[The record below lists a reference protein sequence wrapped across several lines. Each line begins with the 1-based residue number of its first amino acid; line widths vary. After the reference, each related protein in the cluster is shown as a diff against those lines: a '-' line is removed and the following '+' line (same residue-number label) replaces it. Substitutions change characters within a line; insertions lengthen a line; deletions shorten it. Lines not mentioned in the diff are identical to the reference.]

1 MGGSV
6 HSWER
11 GLDPWHIDAFP
22 EDLQPQMK
30 DRVATGKRKSGWY
43 ALDAWGNE
51 IGFVADGT
59 LWEEHRP
66 SLEIQVI
73 APLPDPP

>member
-11 GLDPWHIDAFP
+11 GLDPWHRDAFP
-22 EDLQPQMK
+22 EDLQPQIPP
-30 DRVATGKRKSGWY
+30 ATGKRKGGWY
-43 ALDAWGNE
+43 ALDYWKNE

-59 LWEEHRP
+59 VWEEHRP

-73 APLPDPP
+73 GPEA